1 VGYATN
7 RIGNEVLGYRL
18 HTHGSLTRRTHS
30 IRAKMAGFEALL
42 LPNKDINELTKE
54 LSGGILEGDGG
65 TEGNSWKK
73 CVNLTSLRS

>member
-1 VGYATN
+1 MLPTQLKLK
-7 RIGNEVLGYRL
+7 ILGYRL

-54 LSGGILEGDGG
+54 LSGGIPEGDGG
-65 TEGNSWKK
+65 TEGNSLKK
-73 CVNLTSLRS
+73 GVNLTSPRS